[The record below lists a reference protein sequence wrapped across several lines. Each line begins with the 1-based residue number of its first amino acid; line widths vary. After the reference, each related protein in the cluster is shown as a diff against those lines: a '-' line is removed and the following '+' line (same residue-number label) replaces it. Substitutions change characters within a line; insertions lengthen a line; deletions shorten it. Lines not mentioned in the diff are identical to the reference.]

1 MHSRGSHAAFSA
13 TLVFFFAGLAVAAD
27 AVKMEKVIVLS
38 SGPRQELKQK
48 LESLGGHVNFQ
59 LQNVNAASAV
69 VPASAI
75 PILKGIPGLK
85 VGRSTMVAMP
95 HPLDLHGEGTGVVRL
110 QARDRKTL
118 DVDSLV
124 RNAKTLPADYSFN
137 NALIRASA
145 LQANGILGQGVVVAV
160 IDSGAANNP
169 NVVPA
174 LDGSVIGGESFVP
187 AADDPVTSATS
198 TKNDAHGTWV
208 STMIA
213 AHVLFIFSSDDC
225 FVQSLQVNALDSV
238 IDGSVFNL
246 PPGSSVVPMVGVAPA
261 ASIYALKIFPSDG
274 GGAPED
280 TIIAAMDRAIT
291 LKKNFLSGMPSV
303 PVSGDGSEDN
313 PFVYDSLNIQ
323 VVNMSLGGATIEAGR
338 DVEDLLTLE
347 MLKAGI
353 VLATSAGNAGPA
365 GLTVGSPATG
375 FGSISSAASL
385 VPAHERILADLPS
398 SANPTACRLGRGLL
412 VHPTDFIQTA
422 YFSSRGPSA
431 DGRAVVDV
439 TSPGFLNFVE
449 GADGSLSFVAG
460 TSFSAPTVSGAA
472 ALLRSAITD
481 ASATRIRNSI
491 IAGANPKL
499 LGDRST
505 RMDQGMGFLDVS
517 KSLELL
523 QAHKIAGTL
532 PSPPPFVGDVGQNI
546 QKFGISTFTLNAN
559 SSLQL
564 KANNLLPGQRREFVV
579 KVGKNV
585 GRVDIL
591 VQSITPENPPEQQ
604 NQFFGDDAILTA
616 HQAKTS
622 AFGEGDYPVFGF
634 VNSSTLVSVDNPE
647 PGYMRIGLT
656 GDWTNAGKVSGELV
670 VSATRRNRPVFS
682 AEGTVSEG
690 DLVPFTFNV
699 PDGKKIVSF
708 ELTWTN
714 DWSHYPTND
723 LDLFV
728 VDPDGNVLTDG
739 ATLSGRETVRVGGP
753 TPGTWQM
760 FVSGFTVFGGSD
772 TFRVT
777 ANTN

>member
-1 MHSRGSHAAFSA
+1 MRSRFSPVVVYTVVCLLA
-13 TLVFFFAGLAVAAD
+13 TFSVASD

-38 SGPRQELKQK
+38 SGPRQELKEK
-48 LESLGGHVNFQ
+48 VEALGGHINFQ

-75 PILKGIPGLK
+75 PILKATPGFK
-85 VGRSTMVAMP
+85 VGRSAMVANP
-95 HPLDLHGEGTGVVRL
+95 RPVDLHGEGSGVVRL
-110 QARDRKTL
+110 QARDKMTL
-118 DVDSLV
+118 DVDALV
-124 RNAKTLPADYSFN
+124 KNARTLPADYSFN
-137 NALIRASA
+137 NALIHASS
-145 LQANGILGQGVVVAV
+145 LQAEGILGQGVVVAV
-160 IDSGAANNP
+160 IDSGVANNP

-198 TKNDAHGTWV
+198 TKNDDHGTWV

-213 AHVLFIFSSDDC
+213 AHVLFIFPSDAC
-225 FVQSLQVNALDSV
+225 FVQSLQANAPDSV

-246 PPGSSVVPMVGVAPA
+246 PPGLSVVPMVGVAPA
-261 ASIYALKIFPSDG
+261 ASIYALKVFPSSG

-291 LKKNFLSGMPSV
+291 LKKNFLGGMPSV
-303 PVSGDGSEDN
+303 PVSGDGTEDN

-323 VVNMSLGGATIEAGR
+323 VVNMSLGGPTLEAGR

-347 MLKAGI
+347 MLKVGI

-398 SANPTACRLGRGLL
+398 QANPSVCRVGRGLIF
-412 VHPTDFIQTA
+412 HPTDFIQTA
-422 YFSSRGPSA
+422 FFSSRGPSA

-439 TSPGFLNFVE
+439 TTPGFFNFVE
-449 GADGSLSFVAG
+449 GADGGLSFVAG

-491 IAGANPKL
+491 IAGANPKV

-505 RMDQGMGFLDVS
+505 RLDQGMGFLDIS
-517 KSLELL
+517 KSLALL
-523 QAHKIAGTL
+523 QAHKVAGTL
-532 PSPPPFVGDVGQNI
+532 PPPPPFFGDVALNI
-546 QKFGISTFTLNAN
+546 KKFGIPTFPLNAN
-559 SSLQL
+559 SSLKF
-564 KANNLLPGQRREFVV
+564 KANNLLPGQRSEFVV

-591 VQSITPENPPEQQ
+591 VQNVTPKNPPQQQ
-604 NQFFGDDAILTA
+604 NQLFGDDLILST

-622 AFGEGDYPVFGF
+622 AFGEGDYPIFGF
-634 VNSSTLVSVDNPE
+634 VNSSVLASVDNPE

-656 GDWTNAGKVSGELV
+656 GDWTNAGKVSGELI
-670 VSATRRNRPVFS
+670 VSATRRNRPAFS
-682 AEGTVSEG
+682 AQGTVGEG
-690 DLVPFTFNV
+690 DFVPFTFSV
-699 PDGKKIVSF
+699 PSGKKVVSF

-723 LDLFV
+723 LDLLV
-728 VDPDGNVLTDG
+728 VDPDGNLLIDG
-739 ATLSGRETVRVGGP
+739 ATLNGREVVHVDNP
-753 TPGTWQM
+753 AAGTWQM
-760 FVSGFTVFGGSD
+760 FVNGFTVFGGSD
-772 TFRVT
+772 SFRVT
-777 ANTN
+777 ANVN